1 MIIYEN
7 LRFYRATVAKSQKE
21 YWINVTSKTMYA
33 SSANSRMFGDINGKQ
48 TLEQQDNSA
57 IDPYKI
63 VEDDEQSTTTE
74 RDPYQIVEDA
84 EQSITSERDP
94 YQIVEDDEQNDN
106 KRNPYQIVEDKK
118 PNDDKRESKLI
129 NQIVEDEE

>member
-1 MIIYEN
+1 MRIYEN
-7 LRFYRATVAKSQKE
+7 LQFCRATVAKSQKE

-33 SSANSRMFGDINGKQ
+33 SSANSRMFGDIIGKQ
-48 TLEQQDNSA
+48 TLKQQDNSA

-84 EQSITSERDP
+84 EQNITS
-94 YQIVEDDEQNDN
+94 Q
-106 KRNPYQIVEDKK
+106 RNPYQIVEDKK